1 MATWP
6 HLRRCVSMMQ
16 TPCYAGA
23 EVLFECGG
31 AYAGTCNVTSGSCV
45 CNDGWSGHSD
55 IVPLDYGGRV
65 LSCPVHVATIK
76 VMWAVVLIPLAA
88 FIYLYPSSLKTAWAT
103 YLRKRRDDPLQYMIV
118 FNMVC
123 TTPVY
128 WISMVALVVLK
139 LADNG
144 GTALVGVHFAPT
156 LLFALNTFCFIW
168 LGISMFLRA
177 LKGAI
182 MGAVHLPSTAGQG
195 GGDSRSQPQK
205 TLHRLY
211 VVFLAVTVP
220 CMFQDV
226 PLLVSVAYP
235 SEILVDGAPLDDKRV
250 AAAAWICVQLVGTIV
265 GGALSWYTAN
275 VLADFFKPLLQF
287 STSMDDR
294 TRLKVTTL
302 RDSSVGAHRG
312 FVKTCGIMLLVGLV
326 VRVPTPWWTITQSY
340 WLPISKCLQ
349 ALNAYKSY
357 RVFTTKRVT
366 SMISLRMTTPHGR
379 TTTTGS
385 TRPDMTGGELAS
397 IAPTAA
403 EGV

>member
-1 MATWP
+1 MA
-6 HLRRCVSMMQ
+6 Q
-16 TPCYAGA
+16 IPCYSGS

-31 AYAGTCNVTSGSCV
+31 AYAGTCNTTSGSCL

-55 IVPLDYGGRV
+55 IVPLDTTPWSTSFGGRGRV
-65 LSCPVHVATIK
+65 LSCPVHGATLK
-76 VMWAVVLIPLAA
+76 VMWAIVLIPLAA
-88 FIYLYPSSLKTAWAT
+88 CIYMYPPSFKTAWAT
-103 YLRKRRDDPLQYMIV
+103 YLRKRRDDPLQYVIIFNGAFTVPV
-118 FNMVC
+118 FL
-123 TTPVY
+123 
-128 WISMVALVVLK
+128 ISMVALVVLK

-144 GTALVGVHFAPT
+144 GTALVAVHFAPT
-156 LLFALNTFCFIW
+156 FLFALNT
-168 LGISMFLRA
+168 ISYLAMGLNQLLRA
-177 LKGAI
+177 LKGVFS
-182 MGAVHLPSTAGQG
+182 GAVHLPSTAGR
-195 GGDSRSQPQK
+195 GDQRSHSQK

-211 VVFLAVTVP
+211 IVVIGGIVP
-220 CMFQDV
+220 TMFQDI
-226 PLLVSVAYP
+226 PLFVSMAYP
-235 SEILVDGAPLDDKRV
+235 PQIPVDGAPLDTKRV
-250 AAAAWICVQLVGTIV
+250 AAASWIGTQLLATIV
-265 GGALSWYTAN
+265 WGALSWYTAN
-275 VLADFFKPLLQF
+275 VVADFFKPILQF

-302 RDSSVGAHRG
+302 RDSSVEAHRG
-312 FVKTCGIMLLVGLV
+312 FVKTCGIMILVGLV